1 MPAGDALR
9 EKIKHIEFAMSET
22 NYDPRPAFDSIVGA
36 LQEVAR
42 AFDGPFDAGTFSGQF
57 R

>member
-42 AFDGPFDAGTFSGQF
+42 AFDGPFEAGTFSGQF

>member
-9 EKIKHIEFAMSET
+9 EKIKRIEFTMSET
-22 NYDPRPAFDSIVGA
+22 NYDPKAMLNSIVDA
-36 LQEVAR
+36 LKEVAR
-42 AFDGPFDAGTFSGQF
+42 ALDGPLDAGTFSGK